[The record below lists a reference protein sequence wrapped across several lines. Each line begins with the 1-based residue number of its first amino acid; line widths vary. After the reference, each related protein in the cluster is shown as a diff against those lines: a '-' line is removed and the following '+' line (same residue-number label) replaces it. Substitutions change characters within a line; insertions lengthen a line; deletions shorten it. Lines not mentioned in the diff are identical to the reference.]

1 MKFTFNPVS
10 SMRAGRG
17 KALLS
22 VLALSEPEM
31 FRDLM
36 VRVLS
41 PGLALEEEELCGIFV
56 RSEGSEIHCVAILL
70 ENRVDRIYTI
80 PRFRGRG
87 YAKQVLVFLRMI
99 SMMSKFSFESPV
111 NPEVVPL
118 FTSAGWT
125 RKGSTPNK
133 DGTMDMVAFMQTHA
147 PVMDMGQWVTFVETL
162 GTL

>member
-10 SMRAGRG
+10 SLREGRG

-22 VLALSEPEM
+22 VLVVSEPEI
-31 FRDLM
+31 FRDLLA
-36 VRVLS
+36 RVLA
-41 PGLALEEEELCGIFV
+41 PGLAPEEEKLCGLFV
-56 RSEGSEIHCVAILL
+56 RSEGHEVHCVAVLL

-87 YAKQVLVFLRMI
+87 YAKQVLAFFHMV

-118 FTSAGWT
+118 FEASGWA
-125 RKGSTPNK
+125 RKGAKPNK
-133 DGTMDMVAFMQTHA
+133 DGTLDMVAFPETHA
-147 PVMDMGQWVTFVETL
+147 PVMDMGQWFTFVEVL